1 MTEILLSSSL
11 LILALA
17 LLRRLLRG
25 RIDPRLQYGLWLLV
39 ALRLLIPGTLFTMP
53 VSIAGA
59 AENLRESVSLA
70 LQEQTSPSSD
80 TQTDG
85 SVSLLFRKR
94 TPFLLPFQRKTQSLP
109 QILRQTAAPQPVCK
123 VALIPPPRKPPALFL
138 LRQKAAPLPCSV
150 SPPSFLLSTIS
161 MIAIQKPLS
170 IPWEPLRS
178 S

>member
-85 SVSLLFRKR
+85 SVS
-94 TPFLLPFQRKTQSLP
+94 P
-109 QILRQTAAPQPVCK
+109 
-123 VALIPPPRKPPALFL
+123 
-138 LRQKAAPLPCSV
+138 PLPEEDTLPSALPEENAV
-150 SPPSFLLSTIS
+150 SSADSQADS
-161 MIAIQKPLS
+161 G
-170 IPWEPLRS
+170 S
-178 S
+178 SASL